1 MKNVLLIGLGNIGKV
16 HYKNLSRFKN
26 YNIYV
31 FDKDNN
37 LTSEFINRKIQNETK
52 LEEILNNNE
61 IDAAI
66 IASPSKTH
74 ADISKMLSTKSIPH
88 LIEKPICLSKNDY
101 LTILNTAKT
110 HDVFVMCGFVER
122 FHESIVVLKNKI
134 NKQQIINFSSV
145 RNSIPPSKNR
155 ELDDVKFDVL
165 IHDLDLFYFLV
176 EDVNYKYL
184 KISENEN
191 FTNANYIDD
200 DTSATFTANRVSH
213 KKRRE
218 INIITNKYEYHVDL
232 IQNKIIKYKYKYYKN
247 SENFSQT
254 FIKTNEE
261 VIYVDPTESIF
272 NELEYFFD
280 NIKLGFKNDLF
291 KSYQFSHYALFNK
304 I

>member
-1 MKNVLLIGLGNIGKV
+1 MKNILLIGLGNIGKV
-16 HYKNLSRFKN
+16 HFKNLSKFKN
-26 YNIYV
+26 CNIYV
-31 FDKDNN
+31 FDKDEN
-37 LTSEFINRKIQNETK
+37 LTLDFINRKIQNETK
-52 LEEILNNNE
+52 FEEILNSNI

-66 IASPSKTH
+66 IASPSYTH
-74 ADISKMLSTKSIPH
+74 VDISIILSKKSIPH

-101 LTILNTAKT
+101 LKILNTAKK

-122 FHESIVVLKNKI
+122 FHESIAVLKNKI
-134 NKQQIINFSSV
+134 NKQRIINFSSV

-155 ELDDVKFDVL
+155 QLDDVKFDVL
-165 IHDLDLFYFLV
+165 IHDLDLFNFLV
-176 EDVNYKYL
+176 ENVNYKFL

-191 FTNANYIDD
+191 FTNANYIDT

-232 IQNKIIKYKYKYYKN
+232 IQNKIIKYEYKYYKN
-247 SENFSQT
+247 SENFTQP

-261 VIYVDPTESIF
+261 VIYIDPTESIF
-272 NELEYFFD
+272 NELEYFLD